1 MPFVQRYSDV
11 KKGAIIFAG
20 NTLGLS
26 KAANSNSPGTEG
38 SIGAFTSLNT
48 SLQVGNFPAGTTL
61 DYTLNGSR
69 AQLSLPAGSSVL
81 YAELVWGGL
90 YRSTVNNIS
99 NLINNPVV
107 FSTPLSANVQIA
119 PDAATS
125 QDFVI
130 TVDNVTVGFYVRSAN
145 VTALVAAALSGA
157 YSVQRVP
164 ALIEAIDSRTSQTN
178 HAGWTLAVVYEN
190 QTLDLRNLTLWS
202 GGNVVSPST
211 GSTTVTVTN
220 FLTPGVLP
228 ITGKVFVSAQEG
240 DAVLT
245 GDRMLFGQTVATLG
259 TLSGPNNPAGNFFAS
274 QINDQNGLLD
284 TTGTFGTRNAN
295 AAAGTNTVACRQ
307 GWDTT
312 AVDVSATL
320 APAQT
325 SAVIRFTSD
334 GDLYVPNALGLQID
348 SKGADLAVLKTADKT
363 FASVG
368 DEITY
373 SVKIDKFGRGFRSQ
387 RRGKRL
393 SAARNVACRRLR
405 FSRRKPVCQRTARF
419 HSGNCGGRLLRG
431 GLYRKS
437 KLFAR
442 PKSRAEYGAC
452 RLSILPLCGLSGFGF
467 CGFQPNVRCHY
478 SGKHAG
484 A

>member
-220 FLTPGVLP
+220 FL
-228 ITGKVFVSAQEG
+228 
-240 DAVLT
+240 
-245 GDRMLFGQTVATLG
+245 
-259 TLSGPNNPAGNFFAS
+259 
-274 QINDQNGLLD
+274 LL
-284 TTGTFGTRNAN
+284 
-295 AAAGTNTVACRQ
+295 
-307 GWDTT
+307 
-312 AVDVSATL
+312 
-320 APAQT
+320 
-325 SAVIRFTSD
+325 
-334 GDLYVPNALGLQID
+334 
-348 SKGADLAVLKTADKT
+348 
-363 FASVG
+363 
-368 DEITY
+368 
-373 SVKIDKFGRGFRSQ
+373 
-387 RRGKRL
+387 
-393 SAARNVACRRLR
+393 
-405 FSRRKPVCQRTARF
+405 
-419 HSGNCGGRLLRG
+419 
-431 GLYRKS
+431 
-437 KLFAR
+437 
-442 PKSRAEYGAC
+442 
-452 RLSILPLCGLSGFGF
+452 
-467 CGFQPNVRCHY
+467 
-478 SGKHAG
+478 
-484 A
+484 

>member
-145 VTALVAAALSGA
+145 VTSLVAAALSGA

-259 TLSGPNNPAGNFFAS
+259 TLSGPNNPAGNFLRRKSTTKTVCSTRRAPSAQETPTPPQAQTPLPADRDGTPQRWTFPQRLRPHRQARLS
-274 QINDQNGLLD
+274 GLQA
-284 TTGTFGTRNAN
+284 TATFTCPMRS
-295 AAAGTNTVACRQ
+295 ACR
-307 GWDTT
+307 
-312 AVDVSATL
+312 
-320 APAQT
+320 
-325 SAVIRFTSD
+325 
-334 GDLYVPNALGLQID
+334 
-348 SKGADLAVLKTADKT
+348 
-363 FASVG
+363 
-368 DEITY
+368 
-373 SVKIDKFGRGFRSQ
+373 
-387 RRGKRL
+387 
-393 SAARNVACRRLR
+393 
-405 FSRRKPVCQRTARF
+405 
-419 HSGNCGGRLLRG
+419 
-431 GLYRKS
+431 
-437 KLFAR
+437 
-442 PKSRAEYGAC
+442 
-452 RLSILPLCGLSGFGF
+452 
-467 CGFQPNVRCHY
+467 
-478 SGKHAG
+478 
-484 A
+484 